1 MAGAAAQQL
10 SVGFGCQLAKQEVLT
25 SQPAGTLIPWDR
37 PGHTLSLGQRGGWQ
51 RGGSAGG
58 RQGDGGRM
66 LWEAIEAIGN
76 VVRIWDG
83 WWGGGVEQEY
93 RTQFHSKLGFINDA
107 ALRTACFLTCKESV
121 KCCLFFSL
129 RLFSSLLCS
138 FLYCHPML

>member
-1 MAGAAAQQL
+1 M
-10 SVGFGCQLAKQEVLT
+10 GFACQLAKQGVITGQTT
-25 SQPAGTLIPWDR
+25 SNFVPWDR
-37 PGHTLSLGQRGGWQ
+37 PGHMLSLRQRGGWQ
-51 RGGSAGG
+51 RGDSAGRG
-58 RQGDGGRM
+58 QGHGGRM
-66 LWEAIEAIGN
+66 LWEAVRAIGK

-93 RTQFHSKLGFINDA
+93 RTQFHSKLGFINNA

-121 KCCLFFSL
+121 KCCLLFSL